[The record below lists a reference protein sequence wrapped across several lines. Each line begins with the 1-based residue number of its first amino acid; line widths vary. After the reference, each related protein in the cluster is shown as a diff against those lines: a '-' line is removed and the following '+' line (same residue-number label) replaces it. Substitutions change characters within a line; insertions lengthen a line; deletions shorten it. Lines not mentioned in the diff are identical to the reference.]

1 MSLIN
6 QLQKHRTVLAIVGVI
21 IFLAVPLVVENKLL
35 IHLAILGM
43 LYAIVASNWDLTLG
57 YAGVF
62 NFAHLAFFGIGGYTS
77 GILAVKLG
85 ITPWLGIPAG
95 AAVAALA
102 SVIVSIPAIRLRGI
116 YVALLTFACSQLV
129 LLLLLSQPLITGGQ
143 QGLTGVPQLSIGG
156 FKLDIALGA
165 IVVKIHM
172 EDILFRQ
179 SRFAHFYLVGL
190 MLLCST
196 VFLRRLVASD
206 FGLSLI
212 ALRDFEEYAVARGIP
227 LARQRLLAFLYSS
240 IFPGLAGGFY
250 AHFLIVASPDIFGFS
265 LATLLLSMVLVG
277 GVATIYGSVL
287 MGVVMTFVSEL
298 MASSALMSDVFGISR
313 GPVRFMFVAVI
324 IVLTMRFL
332 PQGVWGLINQFTA
345 RSRRSKQAS
354 ADQQA

>member
-1 MSLIN
+1 MTLMDHLN
-6 QLQKHRTVLAIVGVI
+6 KNRAVLAVIGLI
-21 IFLAVPLVVENKLL
+21 IFLAIPFVITDKLL

-85 ITPWLGIPAG
+85 ISPWLGIPAG
-95 AAVAALA
+95 GAVAAVA

-143 QGLTGVPQLSIGG
+143 SGLVGVPQLSIGD
-156 FKLDIALGA
+156 FN
-165 IVVKIHM
+165 
-172 EDILFRQ
+172 FRE
-179 SRFAHFYLVGL
+179 SRFAHFYLVGIL
-190 MLLCST
+190 LLCST
-196 VFLRRLVASD
+196 VFLRRLVTSD

-227 LARQRLLAFLYSS
+227 LARQRLLAFLFSS

-277 GVATIYGSVL
+277 GVASIYGPVL
-287 MGVVMTFVSEL
+287 IGVVMTFVSEL
-298 MASSALMSDVFGISR
+298 MASSALMSDIFGISR
-313 GPVRFMFVAVI
+313 GPVRFMFVAVL
-324 IVLTMRFL
+324 IVLTMRFF
-332 PQGVWGLINQFTA
+332 PGGVWGLINQFSS
-345 RSRRSKQAS
+345 RSRKQKQAS
-354 ADQQA
+354 AEQQA

>member
-1 MSLIN
+1 MSLFDHLN
-6 QLQKHRTVLAIVGVI
+6 KQRKLLAVVGVI
-21 IFLAVPLVVENKLL
+21 IFLAIPHVVENKLL
-35 IHLAILGM
+35 IHLAVLGM

-77 GILAVKLG
+77 GILAVKLH
-85 ITPWLGIPAG
+85 ISPWLGIPAG

-102 SVIVSIPAIRLRGI
+102 SVVVSIPAIRLRGI

-143 QGLTGVPQLSIGG
+143 QGLTGVPQLQIGD
-156 FKLDIALGA
+156 F
-165 IVVKIHM
+165 
-172 EDILFRQ
+172 LFRE
-179 SRFAHFYLVGL
+179 SRFAHFYLVGIL
-190 MLLCST
+190 LLCST
-196 VFLRRLVASD
+196 VFLRRLVTSD

-227 LARQRLLAFLYSS
+227 LARQRLLAFLFSS

-277 GVATIYGSVL
+277 GVASIYGPVL
-287 MGVVMTFVSEL
+287 IGVVMTFVSEL
-298 MASSALMSDVFGISR
+298 MASSALMSDIFGISR
-313 GPVRFMFVAVI
+313 GPVRFMFVAVL
-324 IVLTMRFL
+324 IVLTMRFF
-332 PQGVWGLINQFTA
+332 PGGVWGLINQFSS
-345 RSRRSKQAS
+345 RSRKQKQAS
-354 ADQQA
+354 AEQQT